1 MICTSTRLLPYYVL
15 FKYDDRPALVWSSG
29 YSTVIRSP
37 PELHSTTNKRP
48 HKWLGEIS
56 STLAAD
62 INTGPHG
69 WTETRGNVDL
79 PPPLVQLGF
88 NAYESTGLSL
98 FQLFA
103 TVGKGGKSILKL
115 QNVCLKEMPRRQNSP
130 SSEHI
135 LCFPSKSASE
145 VELLS
150 DSKGHW
156 CLCWVLPLLT
166 VIPLA

>member
-1 MICTSTRLLPYYVL
+1 MI
-15 FKYDDRPALVWSSG
+15 
-29 YSTVIRSP
+29 
-37 PELHSTTNKRP
+37 
-48 HKWLGEIS
+48 GEIS

-103 TVGKGGKSILKL
+103 RVGKGGQKYTT
-115 QNVCLKEMPRRQNSP
+115 VTRMATKEEACVTNHSG
-130 SSEHI
+130 EE
-135 LCFPSKSASE
+135 FP
-145 VELLS
+145 L
-150 DSKGHW
+150 
-156 CLCWVLPLLT
+156 
-166 VIPLA
+166 I

>member
-98 FQLFA
+98 FRVVCQSEERGQKNTAVTRMA
-103 TVGKGGKSILKL
+103 TKED
-115 QNVCLKEMPRRQNSP
+115 VCITNHSGE
-130 SSEHI
+130 E
-135 LCFPSKSASE
+135 FPLIWADS
-145 VELLS
+145 LLS
-150 DSKGHW
+150 F
-156 CLCWVLPLLT
+156 
-166 VIPLA
+166 